1 VDWFADYAQW
11 ESAQERAGGSA
22 PESKSDGRTAAT
34 QDEGA
39 SATPARKVKKMS
51 YREQKEW
58 GTIEEDILKAEEQ
71 VTACQAAIQDPA
83 VMSDAAALQARSQ
96 ALVAA
101 QAEVERLYARW
112 TELEEK
118 RAQAVQSS

>member
-1 VDWFADYAQW
+1 
-11 ESAQERAGGSA
+11 
-22 PESKSDGRTAAT
+22 
-34 QDEGA
+34 
-39 SATPARKVKKMS
+39 MS

>member
-22 PESKSDGRTAAT
+22 PESKSDGRAAV
-34 QDEGA
+34 QDETA
-39 SATPARKVKKMS
+39 STSPARKPKKMS

-58 GTIEEDILKAEEQ
+58 GTIEESILKAEEE
-71 VTACQAAIQDPA
+71 VTACQAAMQDPA
-83 VMSDAAALQARSQ
+83 VLSDAAALQARSQ

-112 TELEEK
+112 AELDEK
-118 RAQAVQSS
+118 RAQTVQSS